1 MQLQGEYA
9 ACGAAQ
15 HRLAHT
21 CQPRIGQRQA
31 MVHTT
36 AIGED
41 ALGIGPGEHDTQR
54 RNGMATARVAEISQQ
69 VRQPIEPLRLH
80 LRAVPPIVALQ
91 DQHGCTQNRLPP
103 RSGQRAAKGESEQ
116 GAADGEPDDD
126 RCYER
131 HGAARLELW
140 VSSPSGI
147 DWPIERQW
155 IDNAPIRSCVQEGSR
170 SWRRSTR
177 GCRC

>member
-9 ACGAAQ
+9 TRGAAQ
-15 HRLAHT
+15 HRLAHAR
-21 CQPRIGQRQA
+21 QPRIGQRQA

-36 AIGED
+36 AVGAD
-41 ALGIGPGEHDTQR
+41 ALGIGPGEHDAKR
-54 RNGMATARVAEISQQ
+54 RDGMATERVAEISQQ

-91 DQHGCTQNRLPP
+91 DQHGCTQNRLLP

-116 GAADGEPDDD
+116 GAADGEPDND

-131 HGAARLELW
+131 HSAAQLERW
-140 VSSPSGI
+140 ISPSSGI
-147 DWPIERQW
+147 E
-155 IDNAPIRSCVQEGSR
+155 
-170 SWRRSTR
+170 
-177 GCRC
+177 